1 VLCGKKGK
9 KIICKIMTEPCT
21 YIGDE
26 WETFCLENDFKLGDF
41 IRSKFTR
48 ADKVISF
55 ISLT

>member
-9 KIICKIMTEPCT
+9 KIICEIMTEPCT

-26 WETFCLENDFKLGDF
+26 WETSCLENDFKLGDHF

-48 ADKVISF
+48 ADKVI
-55 ISLT
+55 